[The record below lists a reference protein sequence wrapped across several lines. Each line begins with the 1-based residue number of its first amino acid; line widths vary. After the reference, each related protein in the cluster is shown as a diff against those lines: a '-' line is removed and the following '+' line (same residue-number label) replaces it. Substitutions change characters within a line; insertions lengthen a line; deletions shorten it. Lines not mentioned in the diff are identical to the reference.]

1 MLNLHARDHVAR
13 AFKPIAT
20 VFARIGLTPNAITV
34 IGTVGV
40 AGGAFGFYPR
50 GSLFPGTMVI
60 TAFVLFDILDGMV
73 ARIRGTGGG
82 FGAFLDSCLDRV
94 GDGSVFGA
102 LVLWYA
108 RGGHNLLFAALALY
122 CLIAG
127 VVVSYSKARA
137 ESLGMRCDVGL
148 MERSER
154 LIVILVATGLTGL
167 GVPFLEPIALWGLVA
182 GTTFTV
188 IQRFVAVYRQASVT
202 TR

>member
-1 MLNLHARDHVAR
+1 MLNLHARHHVAR
-13 AFKPIAT
+13 AFQPLANA
-20 VFARIGLTPNAITV
+20 FARTGLTPNAITV
-34 IGTVGV
+34 IGTAGV

-50 GSLFPGTMVI
+50 GSLFGGTMVI

-73 ARIRGTGGG
+73 ARIRGGGSQ
-82 FGAFLDSCLDRV
+82 FGAFLDSTLDRV

-108 RGGHNLLFAALALY
+108 RGGHNLLFAALAIY

-137 ESLGMRCDVGL
+137 ESLGFHANVGL

-154 LIVILVATGLTGL
+154 LLVILVATGLTGL
-167 GVPFLEPIALWGLVA
+167 GVPYLEAIALWSLAVL
-182 GTTFTV
+182 TTFTV
-188 IQRFVAVYRQASVT
+188 AQRFAVVYRQAT
-202 TR
+202 P